1 MITKFYNTFIIENN
15 LLQTISNLM
24 FLCIALIAVIMLI
37 QSLFY
42 FKQANTRAL
51 GKVLFVDF
59 FISFCFLYN
68 QNYKI
73 YNAEFNDKIR
83 LGLGLILLAAS
94 VFSLV
99 KQLSKQ
105 PKENGAI
112 LTTDSEGN
120 RMELR
125 GNAYKKEFGKRKA
138 KHFFLMLIHNILSV
152 ASIFAIPYVVI
163 GLDKVFAEV
172 SLIKVGNATLAP
184 ISIYSVIF
192 VLGILVISFIN
203 WILRKCD
210 V

>member
-1 MITKFYNTFIIENN
+1 
-15 LLQTISNLM
+15 
-24 FLCIALIAVIMLI
+24 
-37 QSLFY
+37 
-42 FKQANTRAL
+42 
-51 GKVLFVDF
+51 
-59 FISFCFLYN
+59 
-68 QNYKI
+68 
-73 YNAEFNDKIR
+73 
-83 LGLGLILLAAS
+83 
-94 VFSLV
+94 
-99 KQLSKQ
+99 
-105 PKENGAI
+105 
-112 LTTDSEGN
+112 
-120 RMELR
+120 MELR

-138 KHFFLMLIHNILSV
+138 KHFFLMLIHNILSI

>member
-24 FLCIALIAVIMLI
+24 FLCVALIAVIILI

-68 QNYKI
+68 QNYRI
-73 YNAEFNDKIR
+73 YNNEYNDKIR
-83 LGLGLILLAAS
+83 LGLGLILLVAS

-99 KQLSKQ
+99 RQLSKR
-105 PKENGAI
+105 PTDNGAI

-138 KHFFLMLIHNILSV
+138 KHFFLMLIRNILSI
-152 ASIFAIPYVVI
+152 ASIFGIPFVVD
-163 GLDKVFAEV
+163 GLDIAFTQIAT
-172 SLIKVGNATLAP
+172 IKVGNATLIP
-184 ISIYSVIF
+184 LSIYSVIF
-192 VLGILVISFIN
+192 VLGILLISFIN

>member
-1 MITKFYNTFIIENN
+1 MITKLYNTFIIENN

-94 VFSLV
+94 
-99 KQLSKQ
+99 
-105 PKENGAI
+105 
-112 LTTDSEGN
+112 TDSEGN